1 VQEQPCAEEAAG
13 GLSFHGRYFDVP
25 TAGKPDF

>member
-1 VQEQPCAEEAAG
+1 MVETVCAENRSQYYSNDEA
-13 GLSFHGRYFDVP
+13 DVP